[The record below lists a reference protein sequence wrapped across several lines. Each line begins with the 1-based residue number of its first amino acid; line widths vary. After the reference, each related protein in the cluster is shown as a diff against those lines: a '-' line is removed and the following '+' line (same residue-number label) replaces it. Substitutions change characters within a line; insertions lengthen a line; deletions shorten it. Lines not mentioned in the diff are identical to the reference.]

1 MITDYHA
8 IYYAHELS
16 RVGGSGVDRIGRLFW
31 SVTRHTLKA
40 CAAFKVARP
49 SRSGS
54 LHIGLDNQS
63 LQTSEGE
70 NLPHWTCDNAIYHV
84 SFRLADSVPN
94 SRRNEWLAERNSIE
108 ENAKA
113 LGRELMEEEKK
124 RLQFLY
130 SERIEFFLDAG
141 HGDCHLKKPEI
152 AEIVAGALKHFDG
165 ERYHLHAWCVM
176 PNHVHVIVEVAGNKV
191 ARPSRSGIT
200 PKETDR
206 DGLSTIIHSWKS
218 FTAHEANKRLNRKG
232 DFWQHDA
239 YNHIIRSEKEYRFQL
254 NYVWENPDKAGLD
267 RWQWRWKMPD
277 RDVLAAMPDAIEQI
291 ESSTKKVGKHGKV

>member
-1 MITDYHA
+1 MA
-8 IYYAHELS
+8 
-16 RVGGSGVDRIGRLFW
+16 G
-31 SVTRHTLKA
+31 
-40 CAAFKVARP
+40 KVARP

-54 LHIGLDNQS
+54 LNIGLDNQS
-63 LQTSEGE
+63 LQISEGE

-84 SFRLADSVPN
+84 SFRLVDSVPN

-130 SERIEFFLDAG
+130 SERIEFFSDTG

-176 PNHVHVIVEVAGNKV
+176 PNHVHVIVEVSQRQGSQCAPLWYNPEKN
-191 ARPSRSGIT
+191 RPGRSVYHT
-200 PKETDR
+200 V
-206 DGLSTIIHSWKS
+206 L
-218 FTAHEANKRLNRKG
+218 
-232 DFWQHDA
+232 
-239 YNHIIRSEKEYRFQL
+239 SEKEYRFQI
-254 NYVWENPDKAGLD
+254 NCV
-267 RWQWRWKMPD
+267 
-277 RDVLAAMPDAIEQI
+277 
-291 ESSTKKVGKHGKV
+291 

>member
-1 MITDYHA
+1 MAKCKPRGHQNALMQDGVVFDPTA
-8 IYYAHELS
+8 MVPRVNEL
-16 RVGGSGVDRIGRLFW
+16 
-31 SVTRHTLKA
+31 
-40 CAAFKVARP
+40 KVARP

-113 LGRELMEEEKK
+113 LGRELVEEEKK

-176 PNHVHVIVEVAGNKV
+176 PNHVHVIVEVA
-191 ARPSRSGIT
+191 RPSRSGIT

-206 DGLSTIIHSWKS
+206 DGLATIIS

-239 YNHIIRSEKEYRFQL
+239 YNHIQ
-254 NYVWENPDKAGLD
+254 N
-267 RWQWRWKMPD
+267 RW
-277 RDVLAAMPDAIEQI
+277 I
-291 ESSTKKVGKHGKV
+291 SSFFSYIFCASALF